1 MTESRDQVIQ
11 ALRRYCKKNGIPFE
25 VDRKKGKGS
34 HYWVRV
40 GDRATTVQQKLNPGR
55 IERFLKQLGVDPT
68 AI

>member
-1 MTESRDQVIQ
+1 MVESRDQLIQ
-11 ALRRYCKKNGIPFE
+11 ALRRYCKKNGISFE

-40 GDRATTVQQKLNPGR
+40 GDRATTVQQQLNPGR
-55 IERFLKQLGVDPT
+55 IERILKQLGVAPS